1 MGEIQERLDIGNFY
15 MLDVKVE
22 EMANGLGLSVI
33 GLDRDVATLSG
44 DSVPKYCSRSFF
56 WRSRMYCCWTSLP
69 TIWMLSILIGSLN
82 I

>member
-1 MGEIQERLDIGNFY
+1 MMEITNKMSDASPEELELLLEQMGEIQEQLDIGNFY

-56 WRSRMYCCWTSLP
+56 
-69 TIWMLSILIGSLN
+69 
-82 I
+82 